1 MDYIT
6 KILGVPVVRTEWKQQ
21 ASLPFFLNEKYTF
34 EQADVGGV
42 SCLIVR
48 PIEELDTINA
58 IKKHVAR
65 MHAVSGRQIVFE
77 LTAISRQRRKSFID
91 AKIAFVVPEKQI
103 YLPFLGSFLTERC
116 DSEGL
121 VLATAKLQPSAQM
134 MLFAYILNGNKPM
147 PMTPFAERFA
157 FSAMT
162 ITRAANQLVE
172 LGLLNKSN
180 SVGAQKMLHTEL
192 DTKQLYR
199 KAAPHLIQP
208 IRTTV
213 FNEKSAVTRD
223 MFPAGLSALS
233 DMSMLNPPEVET
245 WGMAGGKM
253 EGSCQKLI
261 DTEKQCAL
269 QLWRYDPRRISQTDE
284 IDALSLAAS
293 LADNTDERVEQ
304 CIEEILEK
312 IW

>member
-116 DSEGL
+116 DSESL
-121 VLATAKLQPSAQM
+121 VLATEKLQPSAQM
-134 MLFAYILNGNKPM
+134 MLFAYDTFCGAIRLFRNDDHASGKSIG
-147 PMTPFAERFA
+147 R
-157 FSAMT
+157 
-162 ITRAANQLVE
+162 TRAP
-172 LGLLNKSN
+172 K
-180 SVGAQKMLHTEL
+180 
-192 DTKQLYR
+192 
-199 KAAPHLIQP
+199 
-208 IRTTV
+208 
-213 FNEKSAVTRD
+213 
-223 MFPAGLSALS
+223 
-233 DMSMLNPPEVET
+233 
-245 WGMAGGKM
+245 
-253 EGSCQKLI
+253 
-261 DTEKQCAL
+261 
-269 QLWRYDPRRISQTDE
+269 
-284 IDALSLAAS
+284 
-293 LADNTDERVEQ
+293 
-304 CIEEILEK
+304 
-312 IW
+312 